1 MTTPIVPLD
10 FSGVIPP
17 EFSTQIIEEAVA
29 QSAVLQ
35 LANTVPMG
43 TSISEMP
50 VPKTLPKASWVTA
63 VGGRKAYTALGLEM
77 ETLHAEE
84 IAAVTAIPDQYLEDA
99 SINLWGWVRPRLAEA
114 IAIAL
119 DDAVLFGTGAPAT
132 FPTGGINAM
141 ALATGTGTDPLDTVN
156 QAMSAVE
163 AQGLAVNG
171 SAADLVVKGALRGV
185 RDATGALLLGF
196 TQVDGRQVQTLYGVP
211 ITYTQFGTVPPDY
224 FTGDWNACIIG
235 VRQDIRYAMDPSA
248 VIADDT
254 GKVVISGFQDNTTP
268 LKVWARFACALIKP
282 VTHRSPNGAVPFAKA
297 TVSGTGTTRSETA
310 QHASAKAEA
319 SSHGHDRTG
328 PGHALH
334 PVAGVGTAA

>member
-1 MTTPIVPLD
+1 MTTPIAPLD

-17 EFSTQIIEEAVA
+17 EFSTQIIEEAVQ
-29 QSAVLQ
+29 QSAVLR

-50 VPKTLPKASWVTA
+50 VPKTLPKASWVSA
-63 VGGRKAYTALGLEM
+63 PGGRKAYTALGLET

-132 FPTGGINAM
+132 FPAGGINAV
-141 ALATGTGTDPLDTVN
+141 AINVATGTDALDSVN

-185 RDATGALLLGF
+185 RDANGALLIGD
-196 TQVDGRQVQTLYGVP
+196 TQINGQTVQTLYGVP
-211 ITYTQFGTVPPDY
+211 ITYTQFGTMPPDY

-248 VIADDT
+248 VIADDA

-268 LKVWARFACALIKP
+268 LKVWARFACAIISP
-282 VTHRSPNGAVPFAKA
+282 VTQRTPAGAKAFAKTQVTGTAPAPGNGAL
-297 TVSGTGTTRSETA
+297 S
-310 QHASAKAEA
+310 ASAK
-319 SSHGHDRTG
+319 SSK
-328 PGHALH
+328 
-334 PVAGVGTAA
+334 